1 MVAAPNLD
9 SWQAKACG
17 RAWFHLDVPRH
28 LFHFTPSSL
37 ERALDQ
43 VGLQVASVEFRSFE
57 HDPYGWVQSILNW
70 MKFPNN
76 QLTRMLMGMDGG
88 ATGVFSRAAVLTV
101 SAILLLPSVALSIL
115 SWMAGSGAIMQVW
128 ARKRNQ
134 ASSHPVESR
143 TSDPVW

>member
-1 MVAAPNLD
+1 
-9 SWQAKACG
+9 
-17 RAWFHLDVPRH
+17 
-28 LFHFTPSSL
+28 
-37 ERALDQ
+37 
-43 VGLQVASVEFRSFE
+43 VASVEFRSFE